1 MSKRTASDV
10 DEEFL
15 INNVHMRTNGSLPF
29 QRQKT
34 TDSDSEQREQSNREV
49 AESSDNAINK
59 QFEEQG
65 EASEEQVQIVVPR
78 QKHEQP
84 QRRTSISGS
93 DYDQFFLV
101 RNEIKFRKAAYLS
114 VANHDAIS
122 RIVKELGNGQLSV
135 GGYLDLIVTAH
146 LEQYRE
152 RINALYRARKVRDDL
167 I

>member
-1 MSKRTASDV
+1 MGKRTASNV

-15 INNVHMRTNGSLPF
+15 INSVHMRTKGGVPF
-29 QRQKT
+29 QRQAPVEEDK
-34 TDSDSEQREQSNREV
+34 EQSVQETPADAGNALASQDQDALSETQTPSTSSRNKREP
-49 AESSDNAINK
+49 S
-59 QFEEQG
+59 
-65 EASEEQVQIVVPR
+65 PR
-78 QKHEQP
+78 
-84 QRRTSISGS
+84 RSLTSGY

-101 RNEIKFRKAAYLS
+101 RNEIRFRKAAYLS

-146 LEQYRE
+146 LEQYRD
-152 RINALYRARKVRDDL
+152 RINALYRAKKTTDEL

>member
-1 MSKRTASDV
+1 MGKRTASGV

-15 INNVHMRTNGSLPF
+15 INNVHMRTKGSLPF
-29 QRQKT
+29 QRQESVGEDKGNRQQENLAKDESIT
-34 TDSDSEQREQSNREV
+34 QTEEHDAVTDAQ
-49 AESSDNAINK
+49 
-59 QFEEQG
+59 
-65 EASEEQVQIVVPR
+65 ASVLPPR
-78 QKHEQP
+78 QRREQP
-84 QRRTSISGS
+84 QRRQSVNGS

-101 RNEIKFRKAAYLS
+101 RNEIRFRKAAYLS

-146 LEQYRE
+146 LEQYRD
-152 RINALYRARKVRDDL
+152 RINALYRAKKTTDEL

>member
-1 MSKRTASDV
+1 MSKRTASNV

-15 INNVHMRTNGSLPF
+15 INNVHMRTKGSLSF

-34 TDSDSEQREQSNREV
+34 EDDNMGKEGQETIQEKASFNQDEGLTAVSDSQAPDSVSRQ
-49 AESSDNAINK
+49 NK
-59 QFEEQG
+59 
-65 EASEEQVQIVVPR
+65 EAS
-78 QKHEQP
+78 QKRP
-84 QRRTSISGS
+84 SAIGS
-93 DYDQFFLV
+93 DYDQSFLV
-101 RNEIKFRKAAYLS
+101 HNEIRFRKAAYLS

-146 LEQYRE
+146 LEQYRD
-152 RINALYRARKVRDDL
+152 RINALYRARKTSDNL

>member
-15 INNVHMRTNGSLPF
+15 INNVHMRAKGSIPF
-29 QRQKT
+29 QRQATEEKHT
-34 TDSDSEQREQSNREV
+34 EPGQMAGKEGTGDGDIQDTMPDAQMSATVSQPKREPSPKRP
-49 AESSDNAINK
+49 S
-59 QFEEQG
+59 
-65 EASEEQVQIVVPR
+65 AS
-78 QKHEQP
+78 
-84 QRRTSISGS
+84 GFG
-93 DYDQFFLV
+93 YDQIFLV

>member
-1 MSKRTASDV
+1 MGKRTASNV

-15 INNVHMRTNGSLPF
+15 INSVHMRTKGGVPF
-29 QRQKT
+29 QRQAPVEEDKQPSVQEPPADAGSALAT
-34 TDSDSEQREQSNREV
+34 LDQDALSETQTPSTSSRNKRETSPRR
-49 AESSDNAINK
+49 SS
-59 QFEEQG
+59 
-65 EASEEQVQIVVPR
+65 
-78 QKHEQP
+78 
-84 QRRTSISGS
+84 TSGC

-101 RNEIKFRKAAYLS
+101 RNEIRFRKAAYLS

-146 LEQYRE
+146 LEQYRD
-152 RINALYRARKVRDDL
+152 RINALYRAKKTTDEL

>member
-1 MSKRTASDV
+1 MGKRTASNV

-15 INNVHMRTNGSLPF
+15 INSVHMRTKGSVPF
-29 QRQKT
+29 QRQVPAEEDKVQNGQGAT
-34 TDSDSEQREQSNREV
+34 HDSGSALV
-49 AESSDNAINK
+49 AEEQDAVSETQAPATSSRSKREPSA
-59 QFEEQG
+59 
-65 EASEEQVQIVVPR
+65 
-78 QKHEQP
+78 
-84 QRRTSISGS
+84 RRSSMNGC

-101 RNEIKFRKAAYLS
+101 RNEIRFRKAAYLS

-146 LEQYRE
+146 LEQYRD
-152 RINALYRARKVRDDL
+152 RINALYRAKKTTDEL